1 MQLVR
6 GGEHADLTKHVNAVT
21 RHASPNYYAYSSTA
35 MVRSNATG
43 SFAAS

>member
-6 GGEHADLTKHVNAVT
+6 GGEHADLTKHANAVT
-21 RHASPNYYAYSSTA
+21 SHTSPNYYAFSSTV

-43 SFAAS
+43 SFVAA